1 MGQEVNLA
9 AIGATIGAFI
19 LAIIAAWFTGRRSTK
34 ADKLQDYRETRERI
48 DNAPD
53 IADADDA
60 RKRMRERKP

>member
-1 MGQEVNLA
+1 MTL
-9 AIGATIGAFI
+9 ATIGAALGAFV
-19 LAIIAAWFTGRRSTK
+19 LTLIAAWFTGRRSTK
-34 ADKLQDYRETRERI
+34 ADKLQDYRDTRERI

>member
-1 MGQEVNLA
+1 MTL
-9 AIGATIGAFI
+9 ATIGAALGAFI
-19 LAIIAAWFTGRRSTK
+19 VTLVAAWWTGRLSTK

-53 IADADDA
+53 IADANDA

>member
-9 AIGATIGAFI
+9 AIGATIGAF
-19 LAIIAAWFTGRRSTK
+19 LLTLIAAWFTGRRSTK

>member
-1 MGQEVNLA
+1 MTL
-9 AIGATIGAFI
+9 ATIGAALGAFI
-19 LAIIAAWFTGRRSTK
+19 VTIAAAWWTGRRSTK
-34 ADKLQDYRETRERI
+34 ADKLQDYADTRERI

>member
-1 MGQEVNLA
+1 VTTIY
-9 AIGATIGAFI
+9 AIGAAIMALVVAFI
-19 LAIIAAWFTGRRSTK
+19 TGLRASATRAK
-34 ADKLQDYRETRERI
+34 ADKLQDYKATRERI

>member
-1 MGQEVNLA
+1 MTLA
-9 AIGATIGAFI
+9 AIGATIGAF
-19 LAIIAAWFTGRRSTK
+19 LLTLIAAWFTGRRSTK
-34 ADKLQDYRETRERI
+34 ADKMQDYRETRERI